1 VHGSQ
6 WIIFDDKYRHTTSA
20 QIAALLTM
28 GAAGVVLGTRFLFTV
43 EAAYPQNK
51 KDALIKADL
60 NATVRTLAYDEVN
73 RTMGWPPLHDGR
85 AIRNRVMDDV
95 EEGLSLDER
104 LRRFDGRKEKGED
117 DRLVIW
123 AGVGAGL
130 TNEIMPAAVSVGPS
144 ILFLCA

>member
-1 VHGSQ
+1 
-6 WIIFDDKYRHTTSA
+6 
-20 QIAALLTM
+20 
-28 GAAGVVLGTRFLFTV
+28 
-43 EAAYPQNK
+43 
-51 KDALIKADL
+51 
-60 NATVRTLAYDEVN
+60 
-73 RTMGWPPLHDGR
+73 
-85 AIRNRVMDDV
+85 MDDV

-104 LRRFDGRKEKGED
+104 LRRFDESKEKGED